1 MRARLLFAASLAC
14 CLSTA
19 LPSVAAEK
27 KLTTE
32 EIQSA
37 FAGNTVHGMWGQ
49 TEYYSFFDANGVT
62 DYTTKRGAERGH
74 WRAAHDQYCS
84 KWQMSGESCY
94 DIQRD
99 GDRIIWIVPSSGTR
113 YDSTLIPGQA
123 TPAFQ

>member
-19 LPSVAAEK
+19 LPSVAAQK

-49 TEYYSFFDANGVT
+49 TEYYSRSMLLPKPQKSAVRSF
-62 DYTTKRGAERGH
+62 
-74 WRAAHDQYCS
+74 
-84 KWQMSGESCY
+84 
-94 DIQRD
+94 
-99 GDRIIWIVPSSGTR
+99 
-113 YDSTLIPGQA
+113 
-123 TPAFQ
+123 